1 MKIEFTRAEIIR
13 VILAHANTVAPFTGQ
28 ALFDTVEAGSYGS
41 IPLTFIVA
49 TKEDEN
55 AAQ

>member
-13 VILAHANTVAPFTGQ
+13 AILAHANTVAPF
-28 ALFDTVEAGSYGS
+28 AEKPFDTVEAGSYGS
-41 IPLTFIVA
+41 IPLSFIVT
-49 TKEDEN
+49 TKEDED